1 MALGQCYGEDQVQ
14 MVDCI
19 NCIYEG
25 FQITDFS
32 CEELDVDYERC
43 GDVCLHRCNEAIVGL
58 YQCGKDFLP
67 CGDVYGS
74 PEMSMP
80 PSKATP
86 SQGVYL
92 AEE

>member
-1 MALGQCYGEDQVQ
+1 MTLGQCYGEDQVQ

-43 GDVCLHRCNEAIVGL
+43 GDVCLSQCNEALIGL
-58 YQCGKDFLP
+58 YQCGKAFLP
-67 CGDVYGS
+67 CDD